1 MVRGKKIRNHEYQKN
16 KEDEIRKKERWNNID
31 IRGIKEIDT
40 ESIGKNKRDRRKQVE
55 RNKAQN
61 RRDRNLSNRKN
72 DLTWYERKTQKT
84 NQEIIGNGE
93 EIGIY
98 NKRYQEGDSYKEW
111 NKNSQKIDFCGFKV
125 PHLYNPFDI
134 KIQIR
139 YKAVKSNLVR
149 VCT

>member
-16 KEDEIRKKERWNNID
+16 KEDEIRKKERRNNIG

-40 ESIGKNKRDRRKQVE
+40 ESIGKNKRDRRKWVE

-84 NQEIIGNGE
+84 N
-93 EIGIY
+93 
-98 NKRYQEGDSYKEW
+98 
-111 NKNSQKIDFCGFKV
+111 
-125 PHLYNPFDI
+125 
-134 KIQIR
+134 
-139 YKAVKSNLVR
+139 
-149 VCT
+149 